1 MTRKLPFVF
10 LLFLNYAIF
19 AQETYVPDDNFEN
32 YLETHDASGGVVSVG
47 ALTSMGNGVI
57 NDNFVTTSRIAS
69 VVELDISGLTISDA
83 TGIED
88 FVALQTFNCFNNS
101 LSSIDLSQN
110 VALQTIAIG
119 RNNLTSLDLSQN
131 TLLTFVSCIRNQI
144 TNLNVSQN
152 TMLET
157 LGCSNNQLNNLDVT
171 NNIAL
176 KKLWCYSNPLGSL
189 DVTQNLLLEDLD
201 CVDNQLTV
209 LDVSQNLELLEL
221 QAYENSL
228 TSLDVSKN
236 VKLIELFIED
246 NQITSLDVSKNTVL
260 EDLSCAY
267 NSLTYLNM
275 RNGNNTNFN
284 TSDFDI
290 RNNPGLTCVSVDDT
304 TYATANFDNKDVQ
317 TVYNTF
323 CRQTQVPDDNFE
335 AYLETHNS
343 IGAVVPVGD
352 PTSLGNGIAND
363 DYVGTEQIQN
373 ITYLNISDQGITD
386 FTGLEGFESLETLF
400 VYRNTVSSLDVTA
413 NSNLIE
419 INCLEMGLNSIN
431 ISGLTSLE
439 IVRARE
445 NNLTAIDL
453 SSNTALK
460 TLNLDKNNFSSV
472 DISANTALVDF
483 RIRENSLTTLDITT
497 NTSLT
502 RLFCK
507 DNSLSSLDVTNNTL
521 LENLNCG
528 KNQFTT
534 IDVSTLTNLT
544 DLFIE
549 DTPTLTSLDV
559 SNNGNLED
567 IGLDNNTLLTSL
579 DVTNNTKLVEVYTN
593 NTSIAVLDFSNSP
606 DIEYVECQNGELT
619 SLNFKNGTNNSGME
633 VYATGN
639 PNLVCIQVDDPTAS
653 YLSSSSWEKD
663 VTASYSDDCNW
674 TYVPDDNFEN
684 YLETHD
690 ADGNNVAV
698 GDAMS
703 MGNGIANDNYVKTV
717 NIENVLNLF
726 VAFQGITDFTGI
738 EDFTAL
744 ETFFCFNNVINTSL
758 DLTSNTNLKRIDG
771 GDMGLTTINVTGLTA
786 LERLD
791 IPRNNFTT
799 IDISTNTALKEL
811 IISSNDLTGLDVSN
825 NILLEDLQ
833 IHETTLSSID
843 LSANVYLTRIIAS
856 LNQFTTLNIENNT
869 LLERLNLSRNPFSSF
884 DVSHLTN
891 LEELNL
897 DETNIAS
904 IDISKNSNLLEF
916 KARKIDELV
925 ELNARN
931 GNNSSFTEFEVDD
944 CPNLMCIEVD
954 DPTAGYLSTW
964 VKDVTASFA
973 EYCRFT
979 NIPDAN
985 FEAYLETH
993 NEFGGTVALGSA
1005 NSLGNGI
1012 IDDNLVPTGKIE
1024 NIQLLT
1030 PRNEGIQ
1037 DFTGIEDFVSLIR
1050 LWIDDNTV
1058 TNTTLDLKNNTLL
1071 ENITVTNMGLTSI
1084 DLTGLIVLENIEAE
1098 GNNLTSIDIST
1109 NAALEFLNVA
1119 DNDLTNIDVSNNDL
1133 TSLTVTNSRLGSID
1147 VSTQTNLV
1155 SLYCENTNIT
1165 SLNIENNPLLVNL
1178 ECGLNPLTS
1187 LDVTHLTDLFYL
1199 SFSNTS
1205 IATIDLS
1212 NNTNL
1217 SRLACDVTPLSS
1229 LDLSNQ
1235 STLDDLSCKNA
1246 QLTGLNLKSGN
1257 NNDLDD
1263 VNVTGNPDLTCIEVD
1278 DTSAPVL
1285 AGWLKDATAN
1295 YAEFC
1300 RLTYV
1305 PDDVFE
1311 EFLENAGYG
1320 NGVIDDYVY
1329 TALVEVSEGIVFQN
1343 KTASD
1348 LTGIE
1353 DFRDAWYFVIRNNP
1367 NITSVDLS
1375 KNTKLTTLSLQNN
1388 DLTSVD
1394 LSNNI
1399 LMDKL
1404 YIGDNV
1410 RLGNVDISNLSVLTT
1425 LSLNNTGIN
1434 SVDISNNPIL
1444 RVLNLNDNNFTELD
1458 ISASPS
1464 IIQLRIAN
1472 NQLTSLN
1479 VANGNNDNFTWFDAQ
1494 GNPDVTCIQ
1503 ADKVIPLFP
1512 DIWEKDATANFAIY
1526 CDLTYVPDDNFEN
1539 YLETHDADGN
1549 VVVVGDA
1556 TSMGNGIAND
1566 DQVAT
1571 SKIEIVTTLN
1581 IESQN
1586 IADLTGIEDFAAL
1599 ESLNCDYNDLTTL
1612 DLSGNTNLKI
1622 LNAAENDL
1630 TSLDLTGYTALEE
1643 VYLRSNGLIS
1653 LLVDNNPNLKKLST
1667 GKNLLT
1673 TLDLTACVQLEELAA
1688 HQNLLESLD
1697 VRNGNNNLITD
1708 FFVLY
1713 NDNLTCIQVDDPTA
1727 AYLSSWEKDDIASF
1741 SEDCVAPVITLL
1753 GANPQVIE
1761 LGSGYTELGATVDDG
1776 VTNVIID
1783 SSDFVDA
1790 IGSYTIRYNATDT
1803 AGNAAV
1809 EVTRTVDVINNCPLL
1824 SLPDDNFTIITASE
1838 TCVDQ
1843 NNGKININVITEL
1856 NYSTTINGIQYSFTS
1871 SLEVGDLPSGTYPF
1885 CIQVES
1891 ATDCEQCYEMVIEDA
1906 ESLVGKTELIT
1917 EAGSTKL
1924 SVALNAGTSP
1934 YIARINNKV
1943 VGEFTTNIFTIDVQH
1958 GDEVEI
1964 ASSVD
1969 CEGKLSTKVNLID
1982 RLSIAPNPT
1991 QGDVTLFIPNVG
2003 GDRIQVSLYNALGA
2017 QLSSKEYTITAGQV
2031 VVPMEELQQ
2040 GIYLMMINEKE
2051 AFKIVKQ

>member
-32 YLETHDASGGVVSVG
+32 YLETHDADGNVVSVG
-47 ALTSMGNGVI
+47 DPTSMGNGI
-57 NDNFVTTSRIAS
+57 ENDDKVYTSNISS
-69 VVELDISGLTISDA
+69 VVELDISGLTISNA

-119 RNNLTSLDLSQN
+119 RNNLTSLDFSQN
-131 TLLTFVSCIRNQI
+131 TSLTFVSCLRNQI
-144 TNLNVSQN
+144 TSLNVSQN

-171 NNIAL
+171 NNPAL
-176 KKLWCYSNPLGSL
+176 KNLSCYSNPLGSL
-189 DVTQNLLLEDLD
+189 DVTQNPLLEDLD

-209 LDVSQNLELLEL
+209 LDVSQNLELQEL

-228 TSLDVSKN
+228 TSLDISNN
-236 VKLIELFIED
+236 VKLIELYIED
-246 NQITSLDVSKNTVL
+246 NQITSLDVSKNIALV
-260 EDLSCAY
+260 DLSCAY

-275 RNGNNTNFN
+275 RNGNNTNLDN
-284 TSDFDI
+284 RDFDI
-290 RNNPGLTCVSVDDT
+290 TNNPGLTCVAVDDVV
-304 TYATANFDNKDVQ
+304 YANANLTDKDMQ
-317 TVYNTF
+317 TVYATF
-323 CRQTQVPDDNFE
+323 CNTTYVPDDNFE
-335 AYLETHNS
+335 NYLETHNEF
-343 IGAVVPVGD
+343 GTVVPVGD
-352 PTSLGNGIAND
+352 STSLGNGIAD
-363 DYVGTEQIQN
+363 DNYVGTERIQN
-373 ITYLNISDQGITD
+373 DTVLDLSNQGIAD
-386 FTGLEGFESLETLF
+386 FTGLEGFANVERLYTNS
-400 VYRNTVSSLDVTA
+400 NTISNLDLTA
-413 NSNLIE
+413 NTKLIE
-419 INCLEMGLNSIN
+419 ISCQSMGLTSLNV
-431 ISGLTSLE
+431 SGLTSLE
-439 IVRARE
+439 IVRARD
-445 NNLTAIDL
+445 NNLSMIDV
-453 SSNTALK
+453 SSNVALH
-460 TLNLDKNNFSSV
+460 TLNLDQNNFSNI
-472 DISANTALVDF
+472 DLSANAALIDF
-483 RIRENSLTTLDITT
+483 RIRQNSINTL
-497 NTSLT
+497 NTSNNINL
-502 RLFCK
+502 RNLYVD
-507 DNSLSSLDVTNNTL
+507 DNSLSTLDISNNTL
-521 LENLNCG
+521 IEILRCG
-528 KNQFTT
+528 GNQFTT
-534 IDVSTLTNLT
+534 IDISLLTNL
-544 DLFIE
+544 DSFSIE
-549 DTPTLTSLDV
+549 DTPTLIILDIT
-559 SNNGNLED
+559 NNTNLED
-567 IGLDNNTLLTSL
+567 IDVSNTALSSL
-579 DVTNNTKLVEVYTN
+579 DLSNNTKLIEIYTN
-593 NTSIAVLDFSNSP
+593 NAAITGLDFSNSP
-606 DIEYVECQNGELT
+606 DIEYVECQNSQLT
-619 SLNFKNGTNNSGME
+619 SLNFKNGANNSGIE

-663 VTASYSDDCNW
+663 ATASYSDDCNW

-684 YLETHD
+684 YLEAHD
-690 ADGNNVAV
+690 ADGNNVSV
-698 GDAMS
+698 GDATS
-703 MGNGIANDNYVKTV
+703 MGNGIANDNYVKTAQ
-717 NIENVLNLF
+717 IENVLNLF
-726 VAFQGITDFTGI
+726 VVFQGITDFTGI

-1012 IDDNLVPTGKIE
+1012 IDDSLVPTGKIE

-1030 PRNEGIQ
+1030 PRNEGIE
-1037 DFTGIEDFVSLIR
+1037 DFTGVEDFVSLIR
-1050 LWIDDNTV
+1050 LWIDDNV
-1058 TNTTLDLKNNTLL
+1058 LTNTSLDLTNNTLL
-1071 ENITVTNMGLTSI
+1071 KSITVTNMGLT
-1084 DLTGLIVLENIEAE
+1084 N
-1098 GNNLTSIDIST
+1098 IDISGLT
-1109 NAALEFLNVA
+1109 VLEELEAESNS
-1119 DNDLTNIDVSNNDL
+1119 LTNIDVSTNTGLQFFNIADNDVSNIDVSTNDL
-1133 TSLTVTNSRLGSID
+1133 TSLTVTNNRLGSID
-1147 VSTQTNLV
+1147 VSAQTNLV

-1165 SLNIENNPLLVNL
+1165 SLDIQNNTLLENL
-1178 ECGLNPLTS
+1178 ECGANALTS

-1205 IATIDLS
+1205 IASIDLS

-1217 SRLACDVTPLSS
+1217 SRLTCDVTPLTY

-1235 STLDDLSCKNA
+1235 NTLDNLSCKNS
-1246 QLTGLNLKSGN
+1246 LLEYLNLRSGN
-1257 NNDLDD
+1257 NNDLDNVD
-1263 VNVTGNPDLTCIEVD
+1263 VTGNPNLTCIRVD
-1278 DTSAPVL
+1278 DPLASVL
-1285 AGWLKDATAN
+1285 TGWLKDATAN
-1295 YAEFC
+1295 YAQYC
-1300 RLTYV
+1300 RMTYV
-1305 PDDVFE
+1305 PDDIFE
-1311 EFLENAGYG
+1311 EFLENEGYG

-1329 TALVEVSEGIVFQN
+1329 TALIEVSEGIVFQN
-1343 KTASD
+1343 KTATD

-1388 DLTSVD
+1388 DLTSID

-1404 YIGDNV
+1404 YIGDNA
-1410 RLGNVDISNLSVLTT
+1410 RLGNVDVSNLSVLTT

-1458 ISASPS
+1458 ISAYPS

-1494 GNPDVTCIQ
+1494 GNPDLTCIK
-1503 ADKVIPLFP
+1503 ADKVVPLFP
-1512 DIWEKDATANFAIY
+1512 DIWEKDDTASYALY
-1526 CDLTYVPDDNFEN
+1526 CDLTYVLDDNFEN

-1549 VVVVGDA
+1549 AVAVGDA
-1556 TSMGNGIAND
+1556 SSMGNGIAND
-1566 DQVAT
+1566 NQVAT
-1571 SKIEIVTTLN
+1571 SKIETVISLN
-1581 IESQN
+1581 IESQGV
-1586 IADLTGIEDFAAL
+1586 ADLTGIEAFKAL
-1599 ESLNCDYNDLTTL
+1599 ESLNCDYNDLTAL
-1612 DLSGNTNLKI
+1612 DLTSNTALKV
-1622 LNAAENDL
+1622 LDAAENDF
-1630 TSLDLTGYTALEE
+1630 TSLNLSGYMALEE
-1643 VYLRSNGLIS
+1643 VELRSNSLTS
-1653 LLVDNNPNLKKLST
+1653 LLVDNNPNLKKLRV
-1667 GKNLLT
+1667 GKNGLS
-1673 TLDLTACVQLEELAA
+1673 TLDVTSCTQLEELAA
-1688 HQNLLESLD
+1688 HQNLLQSLD
-1697 VRNGNNNLITD
+1697 VRNGNNSLITN
-1708 FFVLY
+1708 FFALY
-1713 NDNLTCIQVDDPTA
+1713 NPDLTCILVDNASAVYLA
-1727 AYLSSWEKDDIASF
+1727 AWEKDDTASF
-1741 SEDCVAPVITLL
+1741 SEDCMAPIITLV
-1753 GANPQVIE
+1753 GDNPQTIIF
-1761 LGSGYTELGATVDDG
+1761 GAGYTELGATTDDG
-1776 VTNVIID
+1776 VTNVVID
-1783 SSDFVDA
+1783 ATYFADA
-1790 IGSYTIRYNATDT
+1790 IGSYTIKYNATDA
-1803 AGNAAV
+1803 AGNVAI
-1809 EVTRTVDVINNCPLL
+1809 EVTRTVNVVGCPIYD
-1824 SLPDDNFTIITASE
+1824 LPVDNFVVEAATE
-1838 TCVDQ
+1838 TCVDK
-1843 NNGKININVITEL
+1843 NNGMISISAGEKL
-1856 NYSTTINGIQYSFTS
+1856 NYVATINNQTYTFTS
-1871 SLEVGDLPSGTYPF
+1871 NLVVPDLAPDTYKF
-1885 CIQVES
+1885 CI
-1891 ATDCEQCYEMVIEDA
+1891 AIDGITNCEQCFELTIEEADVVAGKTTLNTNTMNVEMV
-1906 ESLVGKTELIT
+1906 S
-1917 EAGSTKL
+1917 
-1924 SVALNAGTSP
+1924 GTAP
-1934 YIARINNKV
+1934 YTAMINDKV
-1943 VGEFTTNIFTIDVQH
+1943 VGTFNDSAFTVEVQH
-1958 GDEVEI
+1958 GDVLDVF
-1964 ASSVD
+1964 SSLA
-1969 CEGKLSTKVNLID
+1969 CEGKLSAKVDLLDTIT
-1982 RLSIAPNPT
+1982 IAPNPT
-1991 QGDVTLFIPNVG
+1991 RGDVVLTVPNEGETIGVT
-2003 GDRIQVSLYNALGA
+2003 IHNALGTKV
-2017 QLSSKEYTITAGQV
+2017 SSKIYSITNGKVTLPMQSLSAGV
-2031 VVPMEELQQ
+2031 YFVRITGGTP
-2040 GIYLMMINEKE
+2040 K